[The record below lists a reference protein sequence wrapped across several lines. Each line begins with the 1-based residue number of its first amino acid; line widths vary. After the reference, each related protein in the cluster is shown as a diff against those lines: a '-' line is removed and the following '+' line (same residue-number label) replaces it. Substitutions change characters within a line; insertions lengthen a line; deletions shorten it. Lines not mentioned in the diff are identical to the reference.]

1 MLLFYPSLNFPLL
14 YVHLSPRILCKLLHI
29 WNVFILGLSV
39 VCCVCLCVCVC
50 VCAFGG
56 KCWKVFLAQ
65 LFALSSFLFLPALEM
80 FLTSLSNSIGVRAI

>member
-50 VCAFGG
+50 VCVHLEGSVG
-56 KCWKVFLAQ
+56 KCF
-65 LFALSSFLFLPALEM
+65 
-80 FLTSLSNSIGVRAI
+80 